1 MGKKDT
7 LKTIALAV
15 KWDKLLKEKSGKS
28 KQPKVARVNLGVAWG
43 LHIPDKPEWK
53 PSNEVNRQQ
62 PTSQKSPGVSLEGSI
77 SGVFIGLTYKKIV
90 PISSKSI
97 SIKKAKSTW
106 SIDIC
111 SI

>member
-15 KWDKLLKEKSGKS
+15 KWDKLLTEKSGKS

-62 PTSQKSPGVSLEGSI
+62 PTSQKSPGVSL
-77 SGVFIGLTYKKIV
+77 
-90 PISSKSI
+90 
-97 SIKKAKSTW
+97 
-106 SIDIC
+106 
-111 SI
+111 